1 MVRRRSHRIPARP
14 IGDSSKLERFLT
26 AAPLPTSADTT
37 PVLSVVVP
45 SVNTLAD
52 VERTLAALEREQAS
66 VALEI
71 LLVDRLGERVRAALR
86 SRHPSVRI
94 IEATPIATIPAMR
107 RQAFEV
113 ATGEYVAVIEDHVIV
128 PAGWATALIAAEIA
142 ARADAGGREA
152 IVGGSVENAAT
163 GTIVDWAAFLC
174 EYSHCITPMP
184 SGSSDWVTG
193 NNVIYPRALLQ
204 RYFDRLSPDQWEN
217 YLHGL
222 MKDDGVTL
230 VLRPEITVWHE
241 KYYTLGEYLTQRY
254 LYARSY
260 AGARVAGAS
269 LAKRLAFGLASA
281 ALPPVLFARTVQ
293 RVFAKKRHRAQLL
306 MSLPMIAIF
315 VCAWAWGEVV
325 GSWFGAGDS
334 LQKVC

>member
-1 MVRRRSHRIPARP
+1 MTS
-14 IGDSSKLERFLT
+14 
-26 AAPLPTSADTT
+26 APLPTSASPT
-37 PVLSVVVP
+37 PLLSVVVP

-71 LLVDRLGERVRAALR
+71 LLVDRLGESVRSAVR

-94 IEATPIATIPAMR
+94 LEAQPTDTIPAMR
-107 RQAFEV
+107 KQAFEA

-128 PAGWATALIAAEIA
+128 PPGWATALVAAEIA
-142 ARADAGGREA
+142 ARKEAGGPDA
-152 IVGGSVENAAT
+152 IVGGSVENRAT
-163 GTIVDWAAFLC
+163 GKIVDWAAFLC

-184 SGSSDWVTG
+184 TGPSDWVTG

-204 RYFDRLSPDQWEN
+204 KYLDRLSPDQWEN

-230 VLRPEITVWHE
+230 VLRPEITVGHE
-241 KYYTLGEYLTQRY
+241 KYYTLGEYLSQRY

-269 LAKRLAFGLASA
+269 LPKRLAFGAASL
-281 ALPPVLFARTVQ
+281 ALPPVLFARTIQ
-293 RVFAKKRHRAQLL
+293 RILAKKRHRAQLI
-306 MSLPMIAIF
+306 MSIPMIAIF
-315 VCAWAWGEVV
+315 VLSWAWGEVI
-325 GSWFGAGDS
+325 GSWFGAGNS

>member
-1 MVRRRSHRIPARP
+1 M
-14 IGDSSKLERFLT
+14 
-26 AAPLPTSADTT
+26 TSAPVLTSPEAT
-37 PVLSVVVP
+37 PLLSVVVP
-45 SVNTLAD
+45 GVNTLAD
-52 VERTLAALEREQAS
+52 VERTLKALEREQGS
-66 VALEI
+66 MPLEI
-71 LLVDRLGERVRAALR
+71 LLVDRLGESVRETVR

-94 IEATPIATIPAMR
+94 LASRPTDTIPAMR
-107 RQAFEV
+107 MQAF
-113 ATGEYVAVIEDHVIV
+113 AAAKGEYVAVIEDHVIV
-128 PAGWATALIAAEIA
+128 PPGWAASLVAAERA
-142 ARADAGGREA
+142 ARTEAGVKDA

-163 GTIVDWAAFLC
+163 GKIVDWAAFLC

-184 SGSSDWVTG
+184 TGPSDWVTG

-204 RYFDRLSPDQWEN
+204 NYLDRLSPDQWEN

-230 VLRPEITVWHE
+230 VLRPEITVGHE
-241 KYYTLGEYLTQRY
+241 KYYTLGEYLSQRY

-269 LAKRLAFGLASA
+269 LPKRLAFGAASF
-281 ALPPVLFARTVQ
+281 ALPPVLFARTLQ
-293 RVFAKKRHRAQLL
+293 RIFAKKRHRAQLL
-306 MSLPMIAIF
+306 MSIPMIAIF
-315 VCAWAWGEVV
+315 VLSWAWGEVV